1 MADGAVSIGL
11 VVGLAYQNPWLEPY
25 REFQRIKHHP
35 RFRVLLTAPGAECLA
50 YGASTLTEG
59 GLQSFPQ
66 LHFPGGALIGPA
78 SLFRRFLFIPT
89 VCKCSAGVVNTAKIK
104 GTHNAIRT
112 GMLAA
117 EAAFPALHPGV
128 AFVSTASPATFK
140 HPASS
145 ESSASNPASEST
157 QAETVNLRAYSA
169 AFPGSPAH
177 ADLWAVR
184 NALPT
189 FATRLGLAS
198 GVLYAGVDMMLR
210 GRMPCTLGHH
220 GKGRIPRRPR
230 PTRLAAPIAY
240 LAFEPPLRTDLM
252 SNVALKGTNHAKGEA
267 VHLRVMRGVDGP
279 ALGGASA
286 KEGGSAKEGQED
298 GRRGARARRRRR
310 RGGGRT
316 SRGIWG
322 RMRGCCSVR
331 VRGDV

>member
-78 SLFRRFLFIPT
+78 SLFAVSYSF
-89 VCKCSAGVVNTAKIK
+89 
-104 GTHNAIRT
+104 T

-252 SNVALKGTNHAKGEA
+252 SNVRAQGDEPRQG
-267 VHLRVMRGVDGP
+267 RGGASARDARRRWA

-316 SRGIWG
+316 SREY
-322 RMRGCCSVR
+322 
-331 VRGDV
+331 GDADAEVEDWEGHNAS